1 MKAINKTLI
10 IFSLVLLAGTNIF
23 SQDVQSF
30 DVNGLK
36 VIFKQNTAN
45 DILSVNMYF
54 KGGVVNLNE
63 DQAGLEALTLLVA
76 QKATKNYPKDKLNA
90 TLERMNT
97 QINSNASLDYS
108 RLSMLCVKQN
118 FDASWN
124 IYVDMLLN
132 PSFSEEDLNLERDKL
147 ISSIKQVN
155 DNPDAY
161 LRKVVT
167 NEFYIDHPYSVPV
180 NGTEETLSSFTT
192 QDMKDFMSSRL
203 QTSEILLVVVGNTTI
218 ADLQQ
223 KVKDAFGNLPVGSY
237 TKIALQE
244 VDHVEPSIKIIH
256 RELPTNYIQGT
267 YSAPQ
272 RGTTDGY
279 TMLIANSILRDRVW
293 EEVRTKRSLSYAPS
307 TRYVNNFSNYG
318 AIYVTA
324 IDPDTT
330 IKVMINELERLKNEP
345 ISDKE
350 LTNKVRQFITFYYM
364 GNETN
369 QAQANALAWYE
380 LAGIG
385 YNEVNE
391 FLTYVNKVT
400 SKDIQDVAQKYMKN
414 LQFVLIGNP
423 ESLEI
428 ASFMY

>member
-391 FLTYVNKVT
+391 FLTNVNKVT

>member
-10 IFSLVLLAGTNIF
+10 IFSLVLLAGTNIS

-63 DQAGLEALTLLVA
+63 DQAGLESLTLIVA

-272 RGTTDGY
+272 RGTADGY

-385 YNEVNE
+385 YNEVNQ
-391 FLTYVNKVT
+391 FLTNVNKVT